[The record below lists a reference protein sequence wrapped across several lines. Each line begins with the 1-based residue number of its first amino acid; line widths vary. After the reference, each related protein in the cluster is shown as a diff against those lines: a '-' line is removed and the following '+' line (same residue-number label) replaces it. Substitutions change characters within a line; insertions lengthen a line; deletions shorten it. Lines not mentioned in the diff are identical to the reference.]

1 MMFGRVVCI
10 RDKQLIE
17 NEQLEKDYLEE
28 QRRIEHMME
37 INRVKGLKEEEER
50 EVELIHRKKAGQNVL
65 VDQIAENNY
74 RRGVLDYE
82 EKQRERMAIL
92 KKVDQIR
99 QEDMQKKNQR

>member
-1 MMFGRVVCI
+1 MFGRVVSI

-17 NEQLEKDYLEE
+17 NEMLEKDYLEE

-50 EVELIHRKKAGQNVL
+50 AVELIHRKKAGQNVL

-74 RRGVLDYE
+74 RRGVIEYE
-82 EKQRERMAIL
+82 EK
-92 KKVDQIR
+92 
-99 QEDMQKKNQR
+99 